1 MGGDKETK
9 KEGAYEEK
17 KPLKTQEKGERNNRT
32 TVRKNRDTKKMIEV
46 KHPKK
51 RNKGKSACAHGL
63 KVGVVELES
72 PRYSGSKTQA
82 KFKDNDT

>member
-32 TVRKNRDTKKMIEV
+32 VRKNRDTK
-46 KHPKK
+46 
-51 RNKGKSACAHGL
+51 N
-63 KVGVVELES
+63 
-72 PRYSGSKTQA
+72 
-82 KFKDNDT
+82 N